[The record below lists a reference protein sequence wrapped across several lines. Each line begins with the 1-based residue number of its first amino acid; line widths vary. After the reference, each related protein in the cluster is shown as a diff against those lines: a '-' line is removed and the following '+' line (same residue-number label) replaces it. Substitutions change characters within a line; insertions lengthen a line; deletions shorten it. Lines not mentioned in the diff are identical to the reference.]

1 MGKTYK
7 DVRDFDV
14 KRHKEVAREF
24 TKDLDMR
31 TRTKPL
37 VKKGKG
43 GGKNK
48 TKEIIDSYIDEL
60 EQEWEDEQY
69 LLEDELF

>member
-7 DVRDFDV
+7 DIRKFDV

-31 TRTKPL
+31 TRVKP
-37 VKKGKG
+37 VDKREKG
-43 GGKNK
+43 GGK
-48 TKEIIDSYIDEL
+48 TWQHIIN
-60 EQEWEDEQY
+60 QEEED
-69 LLEDELF
+69 